1 MTTILF
7 EVGPVAIP
15 SILQKVC
22 GDDSSYI
29 HFKMTTIRRA
39 LLRCE
44 TRSAIDRVALFVIEH
59 FKDGGLDVVGQML
72 IRRPRVGLE
81 LLGRGAAN
89 KAVLMV
95 DDSPDDCKMALQFL
109 RLVVAQTRGEHKRTE
124 IAVAVGKTA
133 IHAIAK
139 WGGDRKNGKAI
150 SAEAVAILRDE
161 ATKRA
166 FKVGGDADRE
176 AALVV
181 LRGIVAA
188 AKPAAPKLALKMF
201 SSNRPAKRQAADE
214 GEWLSLEMDD

>member
-1 MTTILF
+1 L
-7 EVGPVAIP
+7 
-15 SILQKVC
+15 ILQKVFV
-22 GDDSSYI
+22 DDSSYI
-29 HFKMTTIRRA
+29 HFKMTVIRRA

-44 TRSAIDRVALFVIEH
+44 TRSAIDKVASFVIEH
-59 FKDGGLDVVGQML
+59 FKEGGLDVVAQML
-72 IRRPRVGLE
+72 VRRPRLGLE

-95 DDSPDDCKMALQFL
+95 DDSPDDCKMTLQFL
-109 RLVVAQTRGEHKRTE
+109 RLVLAQTRRERRRTE
-124 IAVAVGKTA
+124 IAVEVGRTA

-161 ATKRA
+161 ATQRA

-176 AALVV
+176 AAMVV

-201 SSNRPAKRQAADE
+201 SSNPPVKRQAAEE
-214 GEWLSLEMDD
+214 GEWQSLEMDD